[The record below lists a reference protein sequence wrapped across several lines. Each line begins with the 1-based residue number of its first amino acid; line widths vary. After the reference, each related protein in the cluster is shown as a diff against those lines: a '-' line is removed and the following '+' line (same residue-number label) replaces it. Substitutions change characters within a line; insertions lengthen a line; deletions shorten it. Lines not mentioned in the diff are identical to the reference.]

1 MIKVHP
7 EDFYDNLIDRLFHFE
22 PASAT
27 KVAISIATTV
37 AATGVSVYG
46 QMQQANAAENS
57 ARYNAQLAALDQEQN
72 RRNREIEKVQDK
84 KRFYLQQ
91 EKNVNLD
98 MPLDFLYADLESFE
112 YQALIKDYNVS
123 QTNQTLEAKKQKGI
137 YEGQVQAQT
146 ARTRAAGTTLSGIGK
161 VAKQSQDLPDKYKLG
176 GK

>member
-1 MIKVHP
+1 MIKGHP

-84 KRFYLQQ
+84 KRFY
-91 EKNVNLD
+91 
-98 MPLDFLYADLESFE
+98 
-112 YQALIKDYNVS
+112 
-123 QTNQTLEAKKQKGI
+123 
-137 YEGQVQAQT
+137 
-146 ARTRAAGTTLSGIGK
+146 
-161 VAKQSQDLPDKYKLG
+161 
-176 GK
+176 

>member
-1 MIKVHP
+1 
-7 EDFYDNLIDRLFHFE
+7 
-22 PASAT
+22 
-27 KVAISIATTV
+27 
-37 AATGVSVYG
+37 
-46 QMQQANAAENS
+46 
-57 ARYNAQLAALDQEQN
+57 
-72 RRNREIEKVQDK
+72 
-84 KRFYLQQ
+84 
-91 EKNVNLD
+91 